1 MLEELIAKGSNTKS
15 AVQNISQCLFEQ
27 EVQGH
32 ILHLQAVY
40 RSLETH
46 LAMEK
51 YYSALG
57 DLNDNLVEKAY
68 PKTGIMDAYKDIPLK
83 NNFNPL
89 SMVKAEM
96 VKIEK
101 ERERIKEGY
110 LQQIVDNILEVFAQT
125 IYRLEQLQ

>member
-1 MLEELIAKGSNTKS
+1 MLNLSIPKNSTKD

-46 LAMEK
+46 LALEK

-68 PKTGIMDAYKDIPLK
+68 PKTGIIDGYKTMPMK

-89 SMVKAEM
+89 PMIKGEM
-96 VKIEK
+96 TKIEK

>member
-1 MLEELIAKGSNTKS
+1 MLNLSMPKGGTKE

-46 LAMEK
+46 LALEK

-57 DLNDNLVEKAY
+57 DLNDDLVEKAY
-68 PKTGIMDAYKDIPLK
+68 PKTGIIDGYKTMPMK

-89 SMVKAEM
+89 SMIKGEM
-96 VKIEK
+96 AKIEK

-110 LQQIVDNILEVFAQT
+110 LQQIVDNILELFAQT
-125 IYRLEQLQ
+125 IFRLEQLQ